1 VAWWGNFVETQ
12 DALKLTWLDLIL
24 IGSIAI
30 AALWIGKLTIDA
42 TADTIMGYPRPS
54 ISFEIQH
61 GVSSTEDSLATIEK
75 QQKDTQLRLAADDV
89 LLVEERQM
97 LTSATGAK
105 VASLRM
111 QVSTIERLV
120 NALSRSQQ
128 QLLDDHDKT
137 ELALDE
143 EQTAAGK
150 SQARSSSIRRVE
162 VWLIQVAYSV
172 GLFAL
177 FLGVVMVFAPPGKT
191 GIHVV
196 PVAVGAAFL
205 LAALLITSY
214 ASWIALALL
223 LVVILI
229 FIARRVAT

>member
-1 VAWWGNFVETQ
+1 
-12 DALKLTWLDLIL
+12 
-24 IGSIAI
+24 
-30 AALWIGKLTIDA
+30 
-42 TADTIMGYPRPS
+42 
-54 ISFEIQH
+54 
-61 GVSSTEDSLATIEK
+61 VSSTEDSLATIEK
-75 QQKDTQLRLAADDV
+75 QQKDTQLRLAADNV